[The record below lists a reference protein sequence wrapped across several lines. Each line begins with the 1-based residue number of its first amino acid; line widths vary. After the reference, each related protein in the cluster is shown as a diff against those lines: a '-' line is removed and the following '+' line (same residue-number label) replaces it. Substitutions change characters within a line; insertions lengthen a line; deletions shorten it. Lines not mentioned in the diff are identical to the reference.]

1 MSILN
6 VVQLLVRYLSPKR
19 YTISP
24 IPMSKSILGT
34 LDEDNRV
41 VVVLCTRCATLDTME
56 TTRGTADSALK
67 ASGHGFCIFWN

>member
-6 VVQLLVRYLSPKR
+6 VVQLLVSYLSSKR
-19 YTISP
+19 CTSSP
-24 IPMSKSILGT
+24 VPMSKSFLGT

-41 VVVLCTRCATLDTME
+41 VVVVCSRCDTLDTLE
-56 TTRGTADSALK
+56 TTRGSADSALK